1 MTNMTKKTKKSDDNK
16 NYEDKYNEILVE
28 LNTIKSETTLLKDNL
43 IKTFSDIANSKY
55 NRIISFM
62 ELLEKQFITLRNI
75 WIFIAFISV
84 VSLISQYYK

>member
-28 LNTIKSETTLLKDNL
+28 LNTVKNEITLLRDNA
-43 IKTFSDIANSKY
+43 IKTFNDVINSKY

-75 WIFIAFISV
+75 WLFIAFITI
-84 VSLISQYYK
+84 VSLILQYYK

>member
-1 MTNMTKKTKKSDDNK
+1 MTKKTKKSDDNK

-28 LNTIKSETTLLKDNL
+28 LNTVKNEITLLRDNA
-43 IKTFSDIANSKY
+43 IKTFNDVINSKY

-75 WIFIAFISV
+75 WLFIAFITI
-84 VSLISQYYK
+84 VSLILQYYK

>member
-1 MTNMTKKTKKSDDNK
+1 MTKKTKKSDDNK

-28 LNTIKSETTLLKDNL
+28 LNTVKKEITLLRDNA
-43 IKTFSDIANSKY
+43 IKTFNDVINSKY

-75 WIFIAFISV
+75 WIFIAFITI
-84 VSLISQYYK
+84 VSSISQYYK